1 MNVAVVGAGVFG
13 VASALEL
20 SRRGHTVT
28 IFERG
33 QVPDPSAASTDVS
46 KAIRRTWY
54 GDSEIYVELVERA
67 AYNWRTWQRTFPA
80 RVYHQVGQLLVLEDF
95 EGRLSW
101 TPLAASAL
109 ATNNLTATGTDVFR
123 GSRSG
128 RFEFG
133 KDTDRGIRGFY
144 YSPTGGAI
152 PVIASETF
160 SVATGVGLG
169 GTMIV
174 EIGARL
180 VPVKIVEIASY
191 FPTANPDRG
200 GFLVADLEALLRHL
214 RMVSPTINITPN
226 ELLITHAPGAG
237 PAVAE
242 SVVEIVGRAASV
254 EIFDR
259 AASLEGGKL

>member
-1 MNVAVVGAGVFG
+1 M
-13 VASALEL
+13 
-20 SRRGHTVT
+20 
-28 IFERG
+28 
-33 QVPDPSAASTDVS
+33 
-46 KAIRRTWY
+46 
-54 GDSEIYVELVERA
+54 
-67 AYNWRTWQRTFPA
+67 
-80 RVYHQVGQLLVLEDF
+80 
-95 EGRLSW
+95 
-101 TPLAASAL
+101 
-109 ATNNLTATGTDVFR
+109 
-123 GSRSG
+123 
-128 RFEFG
+128 
-133 KDTDRGIRGFY
+133 
-144 YSPTGGAI
+144 
-152 PVIASETF
+152 IASETF

-259 AASLEGGKL
+259 AASLETIRLDPLISAGWRAMVVVSIAVVLFTAALGYATYLLAFAGRSRGEMAALRSIGVSGRQMLALLSMEHLVIAGMGIGLGTWAGFQMSQLMVSSISVTEDGSPVLPPFSLVTDWAVMGPVYAALGGIFVASVLVLYRGVTNLNLQRVAREEVH